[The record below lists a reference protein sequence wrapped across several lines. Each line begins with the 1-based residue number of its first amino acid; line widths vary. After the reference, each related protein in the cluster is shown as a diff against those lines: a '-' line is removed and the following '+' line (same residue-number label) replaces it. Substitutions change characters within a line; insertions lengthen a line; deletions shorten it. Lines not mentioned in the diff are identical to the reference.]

1 MLAGFLVVASLAGC
15 GNASDSGKEKIEVFS
30 TKNSENT
37 AILQSMAAQFEK
49 KHKNIEVE
57 IVSPSDAGTV
67 LKTRL
72 TKGNIPDVLAMGG
85 DATFMELQKSGALE
99 DLSKQSYVNSVQD
112 VYKNMVTSISK
123 GDGLYG
129 VPYATNA
136 SGVLYNKA
144 LFKKA
149 GVDVPKTWDQFI
161 TAIQKLKKAGIQ
173 PLELTFKDN
182 WTTLPIWNGLAGVLQ
197 PKDFASARLKNKTSF
212 AKTHK
217 EIAEKYLE
225 LLSYAQPDFM
235 GTTYND
241 GNKVFAKGK
250 AAMMLNGNYVIPEFK
265 KTNKDI
271 DVDMFPLP
279 ASNDAAKNYVT
290 SGVDVL
296 FSVSKNSAHKKA
308 AEQFVAFMMEKNN
321 AQKYVEDQFAF
332 SALNGIDQ
340 NDSSVAGIKN
350 DISNGHVVNFPD
362 HYYPAGFDL
371 ASLLSNLSLN
381 ANKGMN
387 RNQNITQFL
396 NKADS
401 TYNTANV
408 QN

>member
-1 MLAGFLVVASLAGC
+1 
-15 GNASDSGKEKIEVFS
+15 
-30 TKNSENT
+30 
-37 AILQSMAAQFEK
+37 
-49 KHKNIEVE
+49 
-57 IVSPSDAGTV
+57 
-67 LKTRL
+67 
-72 TKGNIPDVLAMGG
+72 
-85 DATFMELQKSGALE
+85 
-99 DLSKQSYVNSVQD
+99 
-112 VYKNMVTSISK
+112 
-123 GDGLYG
+123 
-129 VPYATNA
+129 
-136 SGVLYNKA
+136 
-144 LFKKA
+144 
-149 GVDVPKTWDQFI
+149 
-161 TAIQKLKKAGIQ
+161 
-173 PLELTFKDN
+173 
-182 WTTLPIWNGLAGVLQ
+182 
-197 PKDFASARLKNKTSF
+197 
-212 AKTHK
+212 
-217 EIAEKYLE
+217 
-225 LLSYAQPDFM
+225 
-235 GTTYND
+235 
-241 GNKVFAKGK
+241 
-250 AAMMLNGNYVIPEFK
+250 MMLNGNYVIPEFK